1 MHARRSSP
9 VAQVP
14 RLPRSIP
21 NAPKPDT
28 NSVPPTPMKMVKR
41 ATSPPSIPPAVPD
54 SKALVPNT
62 PKRAMSVPPLV
73 PVFAAPSIPRQLP
86 ATPTT
91 PEPET
96 NAEPSKEA
104 SIPAASAVPDPEAET
119 KALPLPDTSKQST
132 PAPADPEAE
141 TKTLP
146 KRDVTDPDQL
156 EDDFS
161 PELSIVPLDA
171 RSRSDDVPEPME
183 HPPIHRQHFRDTAAP
198 VTEPADT
205 AVNAESG
212 STMGQE
218 SGKSSSTD
226 VEEPSVAK
234 PLTTNSDT
242 PVAQTYEQKRPD
254 GSSVNDVAV
263 AGTSS
268 GDQGQALH
276 QSSTTQSDGKKTTDT
291 VVGGDMV
298 HEHKESGRAL

>member
-14 RLPRSIP
+14 RLPSSIP

-28 NSVPPTPMKMVKR
+28 NSVSVPPTPMKMVKR
-41 ATSPPSIPPAVPD
+41 ATSPPAILPAVPD

-62 PKRAMSVPPLV
+62 PKRAMSVPPSV
-73 PVFAAPSIPRQLP
+73 PVLAASSIPRQLP
-86 ATPTT
+86 AAPADNDT
-91 PEPET
+91 
-96 NAEPSKEA
+96 
-104 SIPAASAVPDPEAET
+104 PAAPAAPNVPDPEAET

-132 PAPADPEAE
+132 PAPADPKEE
-141 TKTLP
+141 TKAHP

-161 PELSIVPLDA
+161 PELALDPLAA
-171 RSRSDDVPEPME
+171 RSNSDDVSEPME
-183 HPPIHRQHFRDTAAP
+183 HPPIHRQHFRDMAAP

-218 SGKSSSTD
+218 SGKSDSTV

-242 PVAQTYEQKRPD
+242 PVAQTYERKRPD
-254 GSSVNDVAV
+254 DSSVDDIAV

-291 VVGGDMV
+291 VVGGDLV